1 LRILHLDPDAAV
13 RSDLAAEL
21 EAAGHRVESSDTVA
35 DAIARD
41 AAERCDLVVTEV
53 RLADGGVLD
62 LLRRLRLA
70 RGDGLPPIA
79 VLAGA
84 PEPGLAELCERAG
97 VRRFLRKSDDWLINA
112 AELHGL
118 LSELDP
124 PRRPSAPGAS
134 HGAQPEGPARV
145 FRGSLDSVDL
155 VEVVQLL
162 NLGRKSGTLLL
173 FGGSREGRLH
183 LREGDVVAAAC
194 GASSGAEAFRALLGA
209 RGGSFRF
216 EVGEAPVTRTIHEPT
231 GSLLLDAL
239 RREDEDGR
247 APSTGFPLDGFADS
261 AAGGFPDGAA
271 DEVPD
276 AAAGG
281 FADAVAGG
289 FHDGAAGGCADASGA
304 EFAADLGGVFGGAAC
319 RTPASGSAG
328 ADAGL
333 VDGFGPGAFEGFG
346 DEAGASGAAGKPAC
360 AEPAHAESAPAPWA
374 PAIPPLQPV
383 AGVPRPASAV
393 PEPAPDAVAADVLP
407 VEAGQRRTSGV
418 RPPRLLPDRPGRRWR
433 PAVSARVWLVA
444 GGAAAALAAGYA
456 VHSAGARSEA
466 DGHELEREDVRTLLL
481 QAAADQ
487 ARIDSL
493 EAVVKELLEASRAG
507 SDAGL

>member
-1 LRILHLDPDAAV
+1 
-13 RSDLAAEL
+13 
-21 EAAGHRVESSDTVA
+21 
-35 DAIARD
+35 
-41 AAERCDLVVTEV
+41 VTET

-70 RGDGLPPIA
+70 RGGSLPPIA
-79 VLAGA
+79 VLAA
-84 PEPGLAELCERAG
+84 EPEPGLAELCARAG
-97 VRRFLRKSDDWLINA
+97 VGRFLRKSDDWPINA

-124 PRRPSAPGAS
+124 PRRPAAPGAS
-134 HGAQPEGPARV
+134 RGAPPAAPARV

-183 LREGDVVAAAC
+183 LREGDVVAAGC

-247 APSTGFPLDGFADS
+247 APGSAGFALDGFGDP
-261 AAGGFPDGAA
+261 AAGGLPDGAA
-271 DEVPD
+271 DEFPD
-276 AAAGG
+276 AATGGFAAAGG
-281 FADAVAGG
+281 LQ
-289 FHDGAAGGCADASGA
+289 DGAAGGFADASGA
-304 EFAADLGGVFGGAAC
+304 EFAADSGGVFGGAA
-319 RTPASGSAG
+319 AG
-328 ADAGL
+328 APANGFADAGAGL
-333 VDGFGPGAFEGFG
+333 VDGFGASAGVFVEGSG
-346 DEAGASGAAGKPAC
+346 DGAGASGAAGTPGC
-360 AEPAHAESAPAPWA
+360 AEPAHAEPAHAEPAPAPRA
-374 PAIPPLQPV
+374 PAILPLQPV
-383 AGVPRPASAV
+383 AGVRRAASAI
-393 PEPAPDAVAADVLP
+393 PEPAPVAVPADVLP
-407 VEAGQRRTSGV
+407 VGVGHRRTSGV
-418 RPPRLLPDRPGRRWR
+418 RPPRLLPDPPARRWG

-444 GGAAAALAAGYA
+444 GGVAAALAAGYA

-493 EAVVKELLEASRAG
+493 EAVVRELLEASRVG
-507 SDAGL
+507 SDAGR

>member
-1 LRILHLDPDAAV
+1 LRILHLDSDAAV

-21 EAAGHRVESSDTVA
+21 EAAGHRVDSADTVA
-35 DAIARD
+35 DAVARD

-62 LLRRLRLA
+62 LLRRLRLS
-70 RGDGLPPIA
+70 RGGSLPPIA
-79 VLAGA
+79 VLAGE
-84 PEPGLAELCERAG
+84 PEPGLAELCARAG
-97 VRRFLRKSDDWLINA
+97 VGRFLRKSDDWLINA

-124 PRRPSAPGAS
+124 PRRPPGPGAS
-134 HGAQPEGPARV
+134 RGAPPAPPARV

-183 LREGDVVAAAC
+183 LREGDVVAAGC

-247 APSTGFPLDGFADS
+247 APGSAGFPLEGFADPD
-261 AAGGFPDGAA
+261 AGGFPDGPAG
-271 DEVPD
+271 EVPD
-276 AAAGG
+276 AVTGGFAEAAAGGFQDGAAGG
-281 FADAVAGG
+281 FADAADPWFAESGG
-289 FHDGAAGGCADASGA
+289 AFAGAAGGA
-304 EFAADLGGVFGGAAC
+304 
-319 RTPASGSAG
+319 PASG
-328 ADAGL
+328 
-333 VDGFGPGAFEGFG
+333 FG
-346 DEAGASGAAGKPAC
+346 DGAGGGFVDSDDGLAGEAIPRAERQVDRDVHLSDGASDAARKPAC
-360 AEPAHAESAPAPWA
+360 AEPAH
-374 PAIPPLQPV
+374 V
-383 AGVPRPASAV
+383 
-393 PEPAPDAVAADVLP
+393 EPAPPRPSPEPSPVGLPAEALP
-407 VEAGQRRTSGV
+407 VGVGLRRPSGV
-418 RPPRLLPDRPGRRWR
+418 RPPRLLPDPPARRWR

-456 VHSAGARSEA
+456 VHSA
-466 DGHELEREDVRTLLL
+466 LLL
-481 QAAADQ
+481 QAAEDQ

-507 SDAGL
+507 SGTWR

>member
-1 LRILHLDPDAAV
+1 MRILHLDPDAAV

-21 EAAGHRVESSDTVA
+21 EAAGHRVDSADTVA
-35 DAIARD
+35 DAIERD
-41 AAERCDLVVTEV
+41 AAERCDLVVTET

-70 RGDGLPPIA
+70 RGGSLPPIA
-79 VLAGA
+79 VLAGE
-84 PEPGLAELCERAG
+84 PEPGLAELCARAG
-97 VRRFLRKSDDWLINA
+97 VGRFLRKSDDWPINA

-124 PRRPSAPGAS
+124 PRRPPEPGAS
-134 HGAQPEGPARV
+134 RGAPPAAPARV

-183 LREGDVVAAAC
+183 LREGDVVAAGC

-247 APSTGFPLDGFADS
+247 APGSEGFALDGFGDP
-261 AAGGFPDGAA
+261 AAGGLPDGAA
-271 DEVPD
+271 DEFPD
-276 AAAGG
+276 AATGG
-281 FADAVAGG
+281 FAAAGNLQ
-289 FHDGAAGGCADASGA
+289 DGAAGGFADASGA
-304 EFAADLGGVFGGAAC
+304 EFAADSGGVFGGAAAGA
-319 RTPASGSAG
+319 RASGFADAG
-328 ADAGL
+328 AGL
-333 VDGFGPGAFEGFG
+333 VDGFGASAGGFVEGSG
-346 DEAGASGAAGKPAC
+346 DGAGASGAAGTPAC
-360 AEPAHAESAPAPWA
+360 VEPAHAEPAPAPRA

-383 AGVPRPASAV
+383 AGVPRAAFAI
-393 PEPAPDAVAADVLP
+393 PEPAPVAVPADVLP
-407 VEAGQRRTSGV
+407 VEVEHRRTSGV
-418 RPPRLLPDRPGRRWR
+418 RPPRLLPDPPARRWR

-456 VHSAGARSEA
+456 VHSAEA
-466 DGHELEREDVRTLLL
+466 DRHELEREDVRTLLL

-493 EAVVKELLEASRAG
+493 EAVVRELLEASRAG
-507 SDAGL
+507 SDAGR